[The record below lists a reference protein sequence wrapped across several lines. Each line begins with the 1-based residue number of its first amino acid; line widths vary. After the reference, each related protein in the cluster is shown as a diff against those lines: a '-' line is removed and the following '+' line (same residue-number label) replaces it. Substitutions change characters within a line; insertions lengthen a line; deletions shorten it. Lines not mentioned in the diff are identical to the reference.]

1 MVSGERSYFFKFI
14 YSLYNYYGPLGHQ
27 KCEFPI
33 SAVHPCSLPLCR
45 VLWEPDSPRAAGA
58 VLWCGAPQTHTC
70 AQQRVLTGTWKLQRF
85 GSVQKL
91 LQLHHQTSWLSLQEQ
106 GASHV
111 CSVHLLRVMFAPP
124 FHPLP
129 SLACSVLSF
138 SVVLWGS

>member
-1 MVSGERSYFFKFI
+1 MVSGERSYFLNLFTHYTI
-14 YSLYNYYGPLGHQ
+14 
-27 KCEFPI
+27 I
-33 SAVHPCSLPLCR
+33 M
-45 VLWEPDSPRAAGA
+45 VLWDIRSVNFLS
-58 VLWCGAPQTHTC
+58 VLFIPAHFPCAECCGSQTAPGQQGLCCGAPQTHTC

-111 CSVHLLRVMFAPP
+111 CSVHLLRVMFAPR

-138 SVVLWGS
+138 SVVLWGF